1 MTCPATPLP
10 VFRPQRGAAL
20 IIAMILLLVM
30 SLLAVASLRGT
41 LMQERMSA
49 NTHDRDLAFQ
59 SAEAG
64 LRMGEQQAENWV
76 RNGATPDWPSC
87 QNSNAGGLYRHRNT
101 GPNADPQCSLPLWE
115 GPAPGSSGAF
125 WHDAASDTDI
135 SFNSAGLSLAPFY
148 IVELI
153 SDQAPCNID
162 EPDKNPTIKCR
173 RFRITASSRSADG
186 RAQVVLQSIYA
197 TQ

>member
-76 RNGATPDWPSC
+76 RNGADPDWPDC
-87 QNSNAGGLYRHRNT
+87 RNPDAGGLYRHRNT
-101 GPNADPQCSLPLWE
+101 GPNADPQCPQPLWE
-115 GPAPGSSGAF
+115 GPAPGDNGAF
-125 WHDAASDTDI
+125 WRDAANDAGVP
-135 SFNSAGLSLAPFY
+135 FNNEGLSLAPFY

-153 SDQAPCNID
+153 SNQAPCNINN
-162 EPDKNPTIKCR
+162 PDDDAPIRCR
-173 RFRITASSRSADG
+173 RFRVTASSRRANG

>member
-87 QNSNAGGLYRHRNT
+87 LNSNAGGLYKNI
-101 GPNADPQCSLPLWE
+101 NECEQPLWE
-115 GPAPGSSGAF
+115 GPAPGSSGTF
-125 WHDAASDTDI
+125 WHDANSDTDI

-153 SDQAPCNID
+153 SNQAPCNID

-173 RFRITASSRSADG
+173 RFRVTASSRSTDG